1 MKKLL
6 IYLSF
11 FLIWCNWSYAECT
24 SGDCVNGQGTFISPD
39 GKKYVGQFKNSKWEG
54 LGTYTFLNGAK
65 YEGQFKNSTFEGQGT
80 LTYPD
85 GSKFSGQ
92 FKDGRPVKQ

>member
-6 IYLSF
+6 LCLPL
-11 FLIWCNWSYAECT
+11 FLIWCNWSYAQCI
-24 SGDCVNGQGTFISPD
+24 SGDCVNGQGTFVTPS
-39 GKKYVGQFKNSKWEG
+39 GLKYVGELKNGKP
-54 LGTYTFLNGAK
+54 
-65 YEGQFKNSTFEGQGT
+65 EGQGT